1 MQLLVNTCSIIFN
14 TVCIENYHARY
25 SFVRFL
31 CAYWYYLRILVAST
45 ENIQGCEQKYR
56 RERHICSTGDRTNY
70 LLRQVLAT
78 YVKDLR
84 TLFIVCTVFL
94 PKLFMPLLLYH
105 SSLFYVDCG
114 CICYVFHS
122 LEYYAVSRYKM
133 VQQFY
138 GPSIRTMLCA
148 GYPTK
153 KLCRLQG
160 FTNFSILI

>member
-1 MQLLVNTCSIIFN
+1 MQHLVNTCSIIFN

-31 CAYWYYLRILVAST
+31 SAYWYYLRILVAST

-105 SSLFYVDCG
+105 SSLFYVV
-114 CICYVFHS
+114 VFAMFFIRLNIS
-122 LEYYAVSRYKM
+122 VSRYKM

-138 GPSIRTMLCA
+138 GPSIRIMLCA
-148 GYPTK
+148 GYPNK
-153 KLCRLQG
+153 KLCRIQG
-160 FTNFSILI
+160 FTNFSILT

>member
-105 SSLFYVDCG
+105 SSLFYVV
-114 CICYVFHS
+114 VFAMFFIRLNIMQFPDTKWS
-122 LEYYAVSRYKM
+122 NSFMVLRSVQCCAQVIQLKSFADYK
-133 VQQFY
+133 V
-138 GPSIRTMLCA
+138 
-148 GYPTK
+148 
-153 KLCRLQG
+153 LQISA
-160 FTNFSILI
+160 F